1 MCVRAFV
8 YVLTTNSTSFNK
20 IMLGFN
26 FRVYARDRIYSG
38 QCFGLSLGEEFS

>member
-26 FRVYARDRIYSG
+26 FRVYARDMIYSG
-38 QCFGLSLGEEFS
+38 VMFWFELR